1 MISILVPFKNE
12 EKNLTLLYQGIA
24 ESLSNKNWELI
35 LINDG
40 STDASPQEA
49 HDLSSKDNKVRIL
62 NQRKSFGKGRALADG
77 FKIAKGD
84 IIVFMDADL
93 EDNPAELPKF
103 IEKIDEGYDLVNGW
117 RKNRD
122 HGFSKTIPSKIGN
135 ILILK
140 WFLHSHFHDV
150 NCGYKALKREIL
162 ETIQLYGDI
171 LRFLPF
177 MAVKEGYKTTE
188 IPVHHSNRKYGVSK
202 YGFFRRFSIFM
213 DILTSYF
220 IYRFREKPLHFF
232 GGIGAFFLLLGIIP
246 LIYLLFDRIFFGHLL
261 YRRPLFLLTFLPII
275 VGIQVIMTGIL
286 AELIVYLRFQKKENG

>member
-1 MISILVPFKNE
+1 MISIIVPFKNE
-12 EKNLTLLYQGIA
+12 EKNITLLYEGISKA
-24 ESLSNKNWELI
+24 LKIEDWELI

-40 STDASPQEA
+40 STDKSPEEA
-49 HDLSSKDNKVRIL
+49 YDISTHDKRVHIIT
-62 NQRKSFGKGRALADG
+62 QRKSFGKGRALTDG
-77 FKIAKGD
+77 FDKAKGD

-93 EDNPAELPKF
+93 EDNPSELPGF
-103 IEKIDEGYDLVNGW
+103 IEKINEGYDLVNGW

-122 HGFSKTIPSKIGN
+122 HGISKTIPSKIGN
-135 ILILK
+135 LLILK

-150 NCGYKALKREIL
+150 NCGYKALRREIL
-162 ETIQLYGDI
+162 ESIPLYGDNF
-171 LRFLPF
+171 RFLPV
-177 MAVKEGYKTTE
+177 MAEKEGYRTTE
-188 IPVHHSNRKYGVSK
+188 IHVTHSNRKYGVSK

-232 GGIGAFFLLLGIIP
+232 GGVGSFFLLLGIIP
-246 LIYLLFDRIFFGHLL
+246 LIYLLYDRLFFGHLL

-286 AELIVYLRFQKKENG
+286 AELIVYLRFQNQKNS